1 MKKIFS
7 FTKKKKHPFD
17 TPDSASRLSVGYEL
31 KDKDLGKVHK
41 AALAG
46 DLAKLK
52 QLAKKNDVNQ
62 LDKENRTA
70 LHIACASGHV
80 EVVHFLVESK
90 AKLNLCDNQNRS
102 ALMKAVQGQHDNCVS
117 ILLENHADPNLMDI
131 NGNTALHLAANIPSV
146 PTAVLLLQ
154 HGAQINSQNKE
165 GFTPLIVAVREN
177 HIEMAQ
183 FLLKETADVN
193 SVDQDQRSPLMIA
206 AGNGEVCM
214 VKLLLQF
221 DADTTLKDTKGCS
234 ADNYAG
240 INGHHSCSHLIIEHD
255 TQRSDR
261 ASLSHQ
267 DLSKKKKKML
277 SAPSQDLEAGFS
289 LGGPATDRD
298 EHGADEAGKDFE
310 DNSQSESLSR
320 VSKRAADDWPS
331 SDDDDE
337 SVLIEKKP
345 LKVDLSKMIA
355 SKKGEVASA
364 RADTSLSGSDSE
376 PESENRVQRIPSLPK
391 ALSSSKSLQHP
402 VDPTPITFLTS
413 ASHMTS
419 TPLPHYRK
427 KEDSTEDEEEDE
439 GDNDKEREQE
449 EEEEGDE
456 SAENDQLEESGES
469 CDANSP
475 APEAEVSKE
484 KKRDFL
490 SELGL
495 EGGEDDQSSW
505 SSESHSENLN
515 VDEQKRGLN
524 SQNEGEKE
532 EIKKNLLYVPSF
544 VRGDRGNKMAVL
556 EPRRSVGRPR
566 VSQGGVA
573 SSSNDNLEGEPAD
586 QYNKVQ
592 KETERAKWVPPN
604 VLRKPEGDVSRKTD
618 LMEELDLGDVDDLED
633 ASDWDSAST
642 ASMGALCGHRVASPV
657 VEKIPECSSSSDKD
671 QDKDDVATAAL
682 THQKGISPDKRLP
695 STPSQAVPQPQ
706 PRTRKTV
713 PQKLESEEESDW
725 ETENITS
732 RETAE
737 NDNPLQN
744 MAEPQTTVKPRSA
757 DPSLMEKDSE
767 ILTEF
772 EEQQQK
778 EKDDAVDRSELD
790 LNKSDNRKK
799 DNEFRD
805 QCSAGESGG
814 VPWEKRYEKLWVE
827 VEKREV
833 KSTFKSVAGELKE
846 KFGELFISRHDIR
859 EEQAT
864 AGSTS
869 AEEDSSDEEDGEV
882 IERPTARARNTAL
895 ITIPE
900 QRESGPEDSAAESN
914 VNSLC
919 EDRMKEQPACDGT
932 VTSRADL
939 RQTEENTASS
949 EDDLNEFG
957 ISQPPFRRSA
967 PVPGVSGEELEE
979 DVEKFKL
986 EVGMLKV
993 VFLDMEK
1000 EKAQLQKE
1008 IGEGRTE
1015 IEVEVQKSSTSQ
1027 VTSGIALEET
1037 GMGKPETSLG
1047 CMSNQAE
1054 ALDQE
1059 QQPEAAMST
1068 NRAPVQLHLPVQL
1081 TCISNKQEKQAVVET
1096 LQSELVR
1103 GARGSRAPQT
1113 NTHINGDPLCVF
1125 DDGTLSEVSDDEG
1138 SLAASGPK
1146 NNKDR
1151 EEVGMAE
1158 DFDEL
1163 TQSSDTATDDADSPA
1178 TGYSHA
1184 SLLIKKLDSA
1194 TLDSTCVV
1202 KLQNI
1207 FHEYERSIKKGKDR
1221 HKYLT
1226 DKVVLLETER
1236 RDLKSSLEG
1245 IKDAKSAMERVQL
1258 ELQTEVT
1265 NLKFQLK
1272 QEQENHRHTTMKY
1285 STAADKMRRMDEEH
1299 QKEIQEMQKV
1309 HMNLEL
1315 EIKRL
1320 VNNMKQLE
1328 QAHNETQRLLAQER
1342 SARTLQENL
1351 LSSHLRKNQEIEE
1364 ENKRNMIKSS
1374 EVLSQ
1379 LTEASDRERELLQ
1392 QTASL
1397 QEQLTLLRTDFERLQ
1412 TQSSLNESHLIE
1424 AREILK
1430 EELEEVRRE
1439 SQLNNETMA
1448 QVVFNCKNQVTTLKS
1463 ELAITT
1469 SRLENERQIR
1479 EKLEEEVE
1487 LSRAR
1492 LAAAVKDAELCLAS
1506 KSETEKALLRE
1517 KEELQRLKDRFTG
1530 ESASQREEVSSL
1542 SQKLAKAESQ
1552 SNSMENEV
1560 HRTTMQLTEKG
1571 VLLEVLQREKDQAVA
1586 RVKELEK
1593 ALQTHREEVSCN
1605 KARQEATQ
1613 ERLVQTQSEAM
1624 LLRQQLEE
1632 AQNKGAAKERA
1643 VTDAQE
1649 RFSDILSKLRSDC
1662 EERVQLLEDRN
1673 KELASKAVDLRD
1685 QVYKLEEDKNERETS
1700 LRQLQQ
1706 ELADS
1711 LKKLSM
1717 SEASLEVNTRYRN
1730 DLEEEKTRLLKDL
1743 DRLKGKLEESED
1755 EYVQA
1760 ERRINSLKSSLE
1772 EREKELSTAAQK
1784 LQEALSTS
1792 AASDTTIKQLEDAV
1806 QRLEIENA
1814 RLEAAAKQQSNKIDA
1829 LQKGAQE
1836 AAALSGCSPGGG
1848 VRSHL
1853 EDMVTNLQSSKMT
1866 LEDQLNREVQKQSL
1880 LSHTA
1885 QDSRALW
1892 EEELKGRSKL
1902 GVRLA
1907 ELEKEKGELNSQM
1920 EIEKKKAKKI
1930 AEQKKAVDTRLDQ
1943 EIKRNTELQK
1953 EMYRLRTLLK
1963 TAKKKVRDQDAG
1975 GAEFGSPM
1983 SSMRMDLGRHTEGH
1997 FGRMKDRVDDLQ
2009 VQLEKE
2015 ASLRRQLEKVNEEL
2029 KDQVT
2034 SLKSMSHS
2042 NDLLERSKRQL
2053 EEEVLDLRRRMET
2066 AQVEQSHVEQ
2076 YRRDAEE
2083 RARQE
2088 VQQKL
2093 EQVNLFLQ
2101 SQAASQEALDQIK
2114 AANEASLRSQ
2124 LEQRIREL
2132 EGELGRARTS
2142 QQESVNQRESTRT
2155 ELERFRQLYTEEL
2168 HLRKSLA
2175 AKLERANS
2183 RLAEAN
2189 SKLLNER
2196 SRSLITN
2203 GSLGAPSLDFSS
2215 LASPANYG
2223 ASLGPLNR
2231 NLGLGFSLLNPVA
2244 EGQNSRMEDY
2254 LAKMQSELDR
2264 SITKELN
2271 NATAELDVASARMSP
2286 VGSPRREL
2294 DPVSRATQQ
2303 YLEVLKKNSMI

>member
-277 SAPSQDLEAGFS
+277 STPSQDLEAGFS

-298 EHGADEAGKDFE
+298 DFE

-355 SKKGEVASA
+355 SKKGEASA
-364 RADTSLSGSDSE
+364 GADTSLSGSDSE

-391 ALSSSKSLQHP
+391 ALSPSKSLQHP

-419 TPLPHYRK
+419 TLLPHYRK

-532 EIKKNLLYVPSF
+532 EIKKI
-544 VRGDRGNKMAVL
+544 
-556 EPRRSVGRPR
+556 
-566 VSQGGVA
+566 A
-573 SSSNDNLEGEPAD
+573 SSSNENLEGEPAD

-633 ASDWDSAST
+633 ASDWDSTST

-757 DPSLMEKDSE
+757 DPSLMGKDSE

-778 EKDDAVDRSELD
+778 
-790 LNKSDNRKK
+790 
-799 DNEFRD
+799 
-805 QCSAGESGG
+805 
-814 VPWEKRYEKLWVE
+814 
-827 VEKREV
+827 
-833 KSTFKSVAGELKE
+833 
-846 KFGELFISRHDIR
+846 
-859 EEQAT
+859 
-864 AGSTS
+864 
-869 AEEDSSDEEDGEV
+869 
-882 IERPTARARNTAL
+882 
-895 ITIPE
+895 
-900 QRESGPEDSAAESN
+900 
-914 VNSLC
+914 
-919 EDRMKEQPACDGT
+919 
-932 VTSRADL
+932 
-939 RQTEENTASS
+939 
-949 EDDLNEFG
+949 
-957 ISQPPFRRSA
+957 
-967 PVPGVSGEELEE
+967 
-979 DVEKFKL
+979 
-986 EVGMLKV
+986 
-993 VFLDMEK
+993 
-1000 EKAQLQKE
+1000 

-1792 AASDTTIKQLEDAV
+1792 AASGTTIKQLEDAV

-1836 AAALSGCSPGGG
+1836 AAV

-2244 EGQNSRMEDY
+2244 EGQNSRVEDY

>member
-80 EVVHFLVESK
+80 EVVHFLIESK

-364 RADTSLSGSDSE
+364 RADTSLNGSDSE

-604 VLRKPEGDVSRKTD
+604 VLRKLEGNVSRKTD
-618 LMEELDLGDVDDLED
+618 LMEELDLGDVDDLEAQKAD

-671 QDKDDVATAAL
+671 QDKDDVATSAL

-744 MAEPQTTVKPRSA
+744 MAEPQATVKPRSA

-767 ILTEF
+767 IITEF

-778 EKDDAVDRSELD
+778 EKDDAVDRSELE

-846 KFGELFISRHDIR
+846 KFGELFKSRHDIR

-864 AGSTS
+864 AGSAS

-882 IERPTARARNTAL
+882 IERPTARARSTPL

-986 EVGMLKV
+986 E
-993 VFLDMEK
+993 
-1000 EKAQLQKE
+1000 

-1059 QQPEAAMST
+1059 QQPEAAMS
-1068 NRAPVQLHLPVQL
+1068 
-1081 TCISNKQEKQAVVET
+1081 
-1096 LQSELVR
+1096 
-1103 GARGSRAPQT
+1103 
-1113 NTHINGDPLCVF
+1113 
-1125 DDGTLSEVSDDEG
+1125 
-1138 SLAASGPK
+1138 LAASGPK
-1146 NNKDR
+1146 NDKDR
-1151 EEVGMAE
+1151 EELGMAE

-1430 EELEEVRRE
+1430 EEVEEVRRE

-1586 RVKELEK
+1586 HVKELEK

-1613 ERLVQTQSEAM
+1613 ERLVQAQSEAM

-1963 TAKKKVRDQDAG
+1963 TAKKRVRDQDAG

-2244 EGQNSRMEDY
+2244 EGQNSRVEDY

>member
-1836 AAALSGCSPGGG
+1836 AAA

>member
-1059 QQPEAAMST
+1059 QQPEAAM
-1068 NRAPVQLHLPVQL
+1068 
-1081 TCISNKQEKQAVVET
+1081 
-1096 LQSELVR
+1096 
-1103 GARGSRAPQT
+1103 
-1113 NTHINGDPLCVF
+1113 
-1125 DDGTLSEVSDDEG
+1125 

>member
-80 EVVHFLVESK
+80 EVVHFLIESK

-364 RADTSLSGSDSE
+364 RADTSLNGSDSE

-604 VLRKPEGDVSRKTD
+604 VLRKLEGNVSRKTD
-618 LMEELDLGDVDDLED
+618 LMEELDLGDVDDLEAQKAD

-671 QDKDDVATAAL
+671 QDKDDVATSAL

-744 MAEPQTTVKPRSA
+744 MAEPQATVKPRSA

-767 ILTEF
+767 IITEF

-778 EKDDAVDRSELD
+778 EKDDAVDRSELE

-846 KFGELFISRHDIR
+846 KFGELFKSRHDIR

-864 AGSTS
+864 AGSAS

-882 IERPTARARNTAL
+882 IERPTARARSTPL

-986 EVGMLKV
+986 
-993 VFLDMEK
+993 
-1000 EKAQLQKE
+1000 E

-1146 NNKDR
+1146 NDKDR
-1151 EEVGMAE
+1151 EELGMAE

-1430 EELEEVRRE
+1430 EEVEEVRRE

-1586 RVKELEK
+1586 HVKELEK

-1613 ERLVQTQSEAM
+1613 ERLVQAQSEAM

-1836 AAALSGCSPGGG
+1836 AAA

-1963 TAKKKVRDQDAG
+1963 TAKKRVRDQDAG

-2244 EGQNSRMEDY
+2244 EGQNSRVEDY

>member
-7 FTKKKKHPFD
+7 FTKKKKHPSD

-52 QLAKKNDVNQ
+52 QLTKKNDVNQ

-70 LHIACASGHV
+70 LHVACASGHV

-165 GFTPLIVAVREN
+165 CFTPLMVAVREN
-177 HIEMAQ
+177 HVEMAQ

-255 TQRSDR
+255 TQHTDR

-298 EHGADEAGKDFE
+298 EHGADEAGRDFE

-355 SKKGEVASA
+355 SKKGEASA

-413 ASHMTS
+413 ASQMTS

-427 KEDSTEDEEEDE
+427 KEDSTEDEDEEEDE
-439 GDNDKEREQE
+439 DDNDKEGEQD

-475 APEAEVSKE
+475 APDAEVSKE

-515 VDEQKRGLN
+515 IDEQKRGLN

-532 EIKKNLLYVPSF
+532 DIKTI
-544 VRGDRGNKMAVL
+544 
-556 EPRRSVGRPR
+556 
-566 VSQGGVA
+566 A
-573 SSSNDNLEGEPAD
+573 SSSNDDLEGEPAD

-592 KETERAKWVPPN
+592 KETERAKWEPRN
-604 VLRKPEGDVSRKTD
+604 VLSKPKGDVSRKTNV
-618 LMEELDLGDVDDLED
+618 MEELGLGDVDDLEGLCLILSFPSFIFLIKPFKAQKAD

-642 ASMGALCGHRVASPV
+642 ASMGALSGHRVASPV

-671 QDKDDVATAAL
+671 QDKDDVATATL
-682 THQKGISPDKRLP
+682 THQKSISPDKRLP
-695 STPSQAVPQPQ
+695 STPSRAVPQPQ
-706 PRTRKTV
+706 PRTQKTG

-732 RETAE
+732 RKTAE

-744 MAEPQTTVKPRSA
+744 MAEPQATVKPRSA

-767 ILTEF
+767 IITEF

-778 EKDDAVDRSELD
+778 
-790 LNKSDNRKK
+790 
-799 DNEFRD
+799 
-805 QCSAGESGG
+805 
-814 VPWEKRYEKLWVE
+814 
-827 VEKREV
+827 
-833 KSTFKSVAGELKE
+833 
-846 KFGELFISRHDIR
+846 
-859 EEQAT
+859 
-864 AGSTS
+864 
-869 AEEDSSDEEDGEV
+869 
-882 IERPTARARNTAL
+882 
-895 ITIPE
+895 
-900 QRESGPEDSAAESN
+900 
-914 VNSLC
+914 
-919 EDRMKEQPACDGT
+919 
-932 VTSRADL
+932 
-939 RQTEENTASS
+939 
-949 EDDLNEFG
+949 
-957 ISQPPFRRSA
+957 
-967 PVPGVSGEELEE
+967 
-979 DVEKFKL
+979 
-986 EVGMLKV
+986 
-993 VFLDMEK
+993 
-1000 EKAQLQKE
+1000 

-1027 VTSGIALEET
+1027 VTSGIALEEA

-1059 QQPEAAMST
+1059 QQPEAAMS
-1068 NRAPVQLHLPVQL
+1068 
-1081 TCISNKQEKQAVVET
+1081 
-1096 LQSELVR
+1096 
-1103 GARGSRAPQT
+1103 
-1113 NTHINGDPLCVF
+1113 
-1125 DDGTLSEVSDDEG
+1125 
-1138 SLAASGPK
+1138 LAASATK
-1146 NNKDR
+1146 KDKDH

-1236 RDLKSSLEG
+1236 RDLKSSLED

-1351 LSSHLRKNQEIEE
+1351 LSSHLRKHQEIEE

-1448 QVVFNCKNQVTTLKS
+1448 QVVFNYKNQVTTLKS

-1469 SRLENERQIR
+1469 TRLENERQIR

-1487 LSRAR
+1487 LSRTR

-1517 KEELQRLKDRFTG
+1517 KEEHQRLKDRLTG

-1542 SQKLAKAESQ
+1542 SQKLAKAESHA
-1552 SNSMENEV
+1552 NSMENEV

-1613 ERLVQTQSEAM
+1613 ERLVQAQSEAM

-1784 LQEALSTS
+1784 LQEVLSTS

-2088 VQQKL
+2088 IQQKL

-2155 ELERFRQLYTEEL
+2155 ELERYRQLYTEEL

-2231 NLGLGFSLLNPVA
+2231 NLGLGLSLLNPVA
-2244 EGQNSRMEDY
+2244 EGQNSRVEDY

-2271 NATAELDVASARMSP
+2271 NAAAELDVASARMSP
-2286 VGSPRREL
+2286 VGSARREL